1 MVPTPAEKAA
11 AEAARKAMDTY
22 AAPEYWDNRYAET
35 ACEPYDWYVKWS
47 HLKDPLKAF
56 KLNLA
61 AHSQVLVAGCG
72 TSSVC
77 EDLVLDN
84 VPQVTN
90 FDRCKPLVEAM
101 AERHQEKS
109 SVRFV
114 AMDAEHLP
122 EEWEEQYDMIFD
134 KGLLDVVCT
143 QANGA
148 RKVQKILDRYSKCLR
163 LTNAFFV
170 CVSHAPEL
178 FRAKHLLG
186 PSAKPFS
193 PEAGE
198 YPKVLGESVD
208 YGWKVNVTTVERP
221 QEGLEKTKAFN
232 EKEDIYYIYVC
243 EKIRM

>member
-1 MVPTPAEKAA
+1 MGSVLSFFFPRFSSSKRDMAPTPAEKAA

-90 FDRCKPLVEAM
+90 FDRCKPLS
-101 AERHQEKS
+101 RRWRRGTKRS
-109 SVRFV
+109 
-114 AMDAEHLP
+114 
-122 EEWEEQYDMIFD
+122 
-134 KGLLDVVCT
+134 
-143 QANGA
+143 
-148 RKVQKILDRYSKCLR
+148 
-163 LTNAFFV
+163 
-170 CVSHAPEL
+170 
-178 FRAKHLLG
+178 RACALWRWTL
-186 PSAKPFS
+186 STS
-193 PEAGE
+193 RR
-198 YPKVLGESVD
+198 S
-208 YGWKVNVTTVERP
+208 
-221 QEGLEKTKAFN
+221 
-232 EKEDIYYIYVC
+232 
-243 EKIRM
+243 